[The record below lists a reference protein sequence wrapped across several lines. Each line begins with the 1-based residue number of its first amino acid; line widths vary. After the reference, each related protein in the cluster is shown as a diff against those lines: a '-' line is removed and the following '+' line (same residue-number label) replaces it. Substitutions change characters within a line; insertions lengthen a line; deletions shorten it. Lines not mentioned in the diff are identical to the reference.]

1 MTTYIGTTTLD
12 EVVHNLA
19 GDMVQVTWR
28 NHVFKDGVEME
39 EARTAIVES
48 YPVPAGEA
56 AFTAALGAAAAKYLA
71 LFQP

>member
-1 MTTYIGTTTLD
+1 MATYTETTTLD

-28 NHVFKDGVEME
+28 NHLFKDGVEMD
-39 EARTAIVES
+39 EARTAVVES
-48 YPVPAGEA
+48 YPVPAGEPK
-56 AFTAALGAAAAKYLA
+56 FTADLGAAAAKYLA